1 MADLAYSGAL
11 KRAAHFAF
19 RPPVPGVSVDHGPQ
33 PDTTEEPDPFQPA
46 PTTPADQ
53 SGDVW
58 QPTEDT
64 AHSDLAAQPISHWA
78 NLRAPLPLNVQAQY
92 VHTVAQDNLIA
103 NHSVID
109 YRMDP
114 SRYYK
119 NATQGRSIEF
129 VDGPMPQL
137 AGIDVPED
145 ADFLIAGKNS
155 FDYTNPPNEV
165 YGGDPANVGR
175 YRLGK
180 TQNDFGLYEFWTK
193 QGQDADL
200 RAYTG
205 LQPQVPVAKPRV
217 PDSAPYTPNSS
228 GTTTWLQTSFN
239 VPSMFS
245 LPSETALTDYSVAAG
260 DVVDASS
267 EFDEGGRL

>member
-1 MADLAYSGAL
+1 MAELAYSGAL

-19 RPPVPGVSVDHGPQ
+19 RPPVPGVSADHGPQ
-33 PDTTEEPDPFQPA
+33 PDTTVEPDPFDPQPQ
-46 PTTPADQ
+46 TPSGQ

-64 AHSDLAAQPISHWA
+64 ARSDLSVQPISHWA
-78 NLRAPLPLNVQAQY
+78 NLRAPLPMNVRQEY
-92 VHTVAQDNLIA
+92 VHTAAQERIIA
-103 NHSVID
+103 NHSVVD

-129 VDGPMPQL
+129 IDGPAPQL
-137 AGIDVPED
+137 AGIDGPE
-145 ADFLIAGKNS
+145 FLVAGQNS
-155 FDYTNPPNEV
+155 FDYTNQPNEV
-165 YGGDPANVGR
+165 YAGDSSNVGR

-180 TQNDFGLYEFWTK
+180 TQNDFGMYTFWTK
-193 QGQDADL
+193 QGQDAEL

-205 LQPQVPVAKPRV
+205 LHPQVPVDKPRV

-228 GTTTWLQTSFN
+228 GTTTWIQTSFN
-239 VPSMFS
+239 VPTMFTA
-245 LPSETALTDYSVAAG
+245 PSETSFTDFSVASG
-260 DVVDASS
+260 DVIDAGGEFS
-267 EFDEGGRL
+267 EGDRL